1 MEIFIKDIKELM
13 AVVPV
18 LLEQA
23 NSRKKWCF
31 YGEVG
36 AGKTTLIKEI
46 CAYLGVQESVTSPT
60 YSLINEY
67 LYTEKETKLDA
78 YIYHLDLYR
87 LNSLEEALDIGI
99 EDYLD
104 SSHYCFMEWPELI
117 EPILPEEVLK
127 ISLEIVEDSM
137 RKIVLL

>member
-1 MEIFIKDIKELM
+1 MELEIKDLATLKT
-13 AVVPV
+13 VVPV

-23 NSRKKWCF
+23 GTRKIWCF

-46 CAYLGVQESVTSPT
+46 GAILGVKEGMTSPT
-60 YSLINEY
+60 YSLVNEY
-67 LYTEKETKLDA
+67 EYVNQQTNRLA
-78 YIYHLDLYR
+78 AIYHLDLYR

-99 EDYLD
+99 EEYLEANT
-104 SSHYCFMEWPELI
+104 YCFIEWPALI
-117 EPILPEEVLK
+117 ESILPEEVLK
-127 ISLEIVEDSM
+127 ISITIGDDSI